1 MKGQPLPALS
11 SVGLKGHSESTGRSQ
26 YLSTPILALGAP
38 SKSGDQKD
46 DNRSSSFYHLCLL
59 IERQGLS
66 LCMQEQPVEGG
77 KKNFLDLLRVPGVA
91 KLN

>member
-1 MKGQPLPALS
+1 MKAQPLSALS

-26 YLSTPILALGAP
+26 HLPTSILTLGAP

-59 IERQGLS
+59 IERQGLN
-66 LCMQEQPVEGG
+66 LCVQEQPVEGG
-77 KKNFLDLLRVPGVA
+77 KKNS
-91 KLN
+91 